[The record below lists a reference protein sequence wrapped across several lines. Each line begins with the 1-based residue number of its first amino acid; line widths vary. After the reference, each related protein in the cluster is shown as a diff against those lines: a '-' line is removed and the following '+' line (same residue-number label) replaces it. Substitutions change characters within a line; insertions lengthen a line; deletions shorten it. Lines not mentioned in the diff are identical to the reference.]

1 MSLAGRTIILGVT
14 GSIAVYKV
22 VQVARE
28 LTQAG
33 ARVDVLMTEGATRFV
48 TPLTFQTL
56 TRRPVVTDLWQDWT
70 EDAQG
75 HISLGEQADVM
86 LVAPASAQTIAR
98 LALGLADD
106 MVSLTALATYAPLVI
121 APAMNY
127 HMWEHPAT
135 REHVRTLEA
144 RGATFLGVGTGRLAS
159 GAVGEGRL
167 AEPEEIVGA
176 VRWRLGRGGALA
188 GVRVVVTAGGT
199 REPLDPVRYLTNGSS
214 GRMGYALARAAL
226 DEGADVTLVSA
237 NVELPAPWG
246 ARVVPVVTAG
256 ELLGATQ
263 EACAVADVLV
273 MAAAVSDYRPESA
286 STGKIRKAGG
296 ALSLRLVENPDI
308 VASVDRPG
316 LLRVGFAA
324 ETDSLQENARAKLE
338 RKGLDL
344 IVANDAAATIG
355 APDAALTLMD
365 AEARIEELPRLPK
378 EDAAAPVIEA
388 VVRLLREDGD
398 GKRRPRGDGGND

>member
-1 MSLAGRTIILGVT
+1 MGVS

-56 TRRPVVTDLWQDWT
+56 TRRPVITDLWQDWT

-75 HISLGEQADVM
+75 HISLGEQAEVM
-86 LVAPASAQTIAR
+86 LVAPASAQTLAR

-106 MVSLTALATYAPLVI
+106 MVSLTALATYAPLVL

-127 HMWEHPAT
+127 HMWAHPAT
-135 REHVRTLEA
+135 QEHVRTLQD
-144 RGATFLGVGTGRLAS
+144 RGATVLMPGTGRLAS

-167 AEPEEIVGA
+167 ADPSEILGA
-176 VRWRLGRGGALA
+176 VRWRLGRGGRLA
-188 GVRVVVTAGGT
+188 GRRVVVTAGGT

-214 GRMGYALARAAL
+214 GRMGYALAQAAI

-237 NVELPAPWG
+237 NVELSPPWG
-246 ARVVPVVTAG
+246 ATVVPVRTAA
-256 ELLGATQ
+256 EMSTATQ
-263 EACAVADVLV
+263 RACTEADALL
-273 MAAAVSDYRPESA
+273 MAAAVSDYRLEHPSA
-286 STGKIRKAGG
+286 TKLKKKGG
-296 ALSLRLVENPDI
+296 DLELCLVENPDI
-308 VASVDRPG
+308 VRSISRPG
-316 LLRVGFAA
+316 LLKVGFAA
-324 ETDSLQENARAKLE
+324 ETENLLENAHAKLE

-344 IVANDAAATIG
+344 IVANDAEAAIG
-355 APDAALTLMD
+355 APDAELTLVYAD
-365 AEARIEELPRLPK
+365 DRVEGLGLLPK
-378 EDAAAPVIEA
+378 EEAAERVISA
-388 VVRLLREDGD
+388 VAGLLGGD
-398 GKRRPRGDGGND
+398 PTHP